1 MIPLSFAQRRYWYLH
16 QLEGGETWNMS
27 AALRLTGDL
36 DLAAMDAAVR
46 DVVERHEILR
56 TTYVTD
62 EQGEP
67 YQQVLP
73 VAEGLARVTT
83 PVVDVAPD
91 QVPAAVDAAVAHAF
105 DLATEVPFRTSLIRS
120 SPRDHVL
127 VLAIHHIATDGSSS
141 APLAR
146 DLAAAYTARRAG
158 RAPQWEPLPV
168 QYKDFTLWQREV
180 LGDLKDPDS
189 LAAAQLEYWRK
200 ELDGVPQP
208 LSLPLDHPRSA
219 DLTTHGD
226 AVAFSVAPQVT
237 AGLEKL
243 AADRG
248 MTMSM
253 VVQAGLAVLLS
264 KLGGGTDVPIGTP
277 IAGRTDEALADLIGC
292 FVNNLVMRVDL
303 SGDPTFVDVL
313 AQVRNKALAS
323 YEHQDV
329 PFDVLV
335 EEINPDRSAEYRPMF
350 QVMCGWQ
357 NFARPVLEFP
367 GLQAEFQQALT
378 TKTMVDLFF
387 SMTTDEAG
395 ALYGDI
401 QYGTKL
407 FDRDTVE
414 EMAARFVR
422 VLEQVAADPAA
433 CVGDV
438 DVLSPAERERLLV
451 RVNDTAEPT
460 LDGGLVAAVSRQ
472 ARATPQAP
480 AVVADDES
488 LTYRELDRRSNRL
501 AHWLVDRGVRA
512 ESLVAVCLPRDVN
525 LIVALL
531 AVLKAGGAYVPVDP
545 EHPRSRIEHI
555 LDQARPALVL
565 DADTLA
571 GADLAGCPDTAPEVS
586 VHPDNTQYVIY
597 TSGSTGTPKGVTI
610 PRGAVAN
617 FLASTRRRFPLS
629 PGDRMLFS
637 TTVSFDMA
645 NTELYLPFVSGA
657 TMVLARKETVTD
669 PAAVLS
675 FIRRHE
681 VTVVQATPGFWQM
694 LLTHDPDAARGL
706 RIITGAEAVPAR
718 LAETLAEQAA
728 EAGNWYGPSETTTW
742 STTAPLT
749 PGAPVAIGTPI
760 GNTQVYVLDARLC
773 PVPRG
778 VPGEVYI
785 AGDGLAR
792 GYQNRPDLTA
802 ERFVPSPFGPAGARM
817 YRTGDLAKWNRDG
830 QLEYIARTDFQVK
843 VRGFRIELGEIE
855 HVLTGH
861 PGVAQAAVVVR
872 EQQGDKR
879 IVGYVVPTPA
889 AGVATELLLAELD
902 EHLRTRLP
910 EYMVPTAVVPLAE
923 LPLTPNGK
931 LDRRAL
937 PAEDTR
943 VVIGRE
949 PRNSQEK
956 QLCAIFADLLGRE
969 AVGIDDDFFQ
979 LGGHSLLATRLSVR
993 IRKEFGI
1000 DFPLRTIIKFPTVAE
1015 LASLLLIGHTA
1026 EGTADPLGVVLPLNT
1041 DPGTGKAPLW
1051 FFHGGGGLGWAYFSF
1066 VVHVTDR
1073 PAYALQSR
1081 GYNGVGELVS
1091 SVEEMV
1097 DDYIEEMLKIQPEGP
1112 FHLVGW
1118 SYGGTVVQ
1126 AVAAGLARRGH
1137 EISLVAIL
1145 DSQPGGV
1152 GWSEIHANKTLEDY
1166 RDELDEF
1173 FGQYIGTD
1181 NQQESIDVMAR
1192 VLANNTNLMMD
1203 FTSPVYDGDVLFF
1216 NAVLKDDLYAHLW
1229 RPYVLGT
1236 IEEHDVQAT
1245 HHEMNLPGPV
1255 AEVFD
1260 VINRR
1265 LAAL

>member
-1 MIPLSFAQRRYWYLH
+1 MIPLSYAQRRYWYLH

-27 AALRLTGDL
+27 AALRLTGEL
-36 DLAAMDAAVR
+36 DLAAMDAAIR

-73 VAEGLARVTT
+73 LAEALARVET
-83 PVVDVAPD
+83 PVLEVAPD
-91 QVPAAVDAAVAHAF
+91 RVAGEVDKAVAHAF
-105 DLATEVPFRTSLIRS
+105 DLAAEVPFRTSLIRS

-158 RAPQWEPLPV
+158 QAPQWEPLPV

-189 LAAAQLEYWRK
+189 VAAAQLAYWRK

-208 LSLPLDHPRSA
+208 LNLPLDHPRTA
-219 DLTTHGD
+219 DFSTDGD
-226 AVAFSVAPQVT
+226 AVAFSASSEVT

-253 VVQAGLAVLLS
+253 VAQAALAVLLS
-264 KLGGGTDVPIGTP
+264 RLGGGEDIPIGSP

-292 FVNNLVMRVDL
+292 FVNNLVLRVDL
-303 SGDPTFVDVL
+303 SGDPTFVDLL
-313 AQVRNKALAS
+313 AQVRNKALTA

-335 EEINPDRSAEYRPMF
+335 EEINPDRSATYRPMF

-357 NFARPVLEFP
+357 NFAKPVLEFP
-367 GLQAEFQQALT
+367 GLEAEFQQALT
-378 TKTMVDLFF
+378 TKTMVDMFF
-387 SMTTDEAG
+387 SMTTDETG
-395 ALYGDI
+395 RLYGDI

-414 EMAARFVR
+414 AMAARFVS
-422 VLEQVAADPAA
+422 VLEQVVADPNR

-438 DVLSPAERERLLV
+438 DVLSAAEREQLLV
-451 RVNDTAEPT
+451 DLNDTAEPT
-460 LDGGLVAAVSRQ
+460 LEGGLLATVRRRVSE
-472 ARATPQAP
+472 APQAL
-480 AVVADDES
+480 AIIADDES
-488 LTYRELDRRSNRL
+488 ITYQELDTRSNRL

-545 EHPRSRIEHI
+545 DHPRSRIDHI
-555 LDQARPALVL
+555 LEQAKPALVL
-565 DADTLA
+565 NHDTLSEVDCS
-571 GADLAGCPDTAPEVS
+571 GYPDAAPEVA
-586 VHPDNTQYVIY
+586 VHPENTQYVIY

-617 FLASTRRRFPLS
+617 FLASTRRRFPLA

-645 NTELYLPFVSGA
+645 NTELYLPFVTGA
-657 TMVLARKETVTD
+657 TMVMARKETVTD
-669 PAAVLS
+669 PAAVLA
-675 FIRRHE
+675 FIRRHGA
-681 VTVVQATPGFWQM
+681 TVVQATPGFWQM
-694 LLTHDPDAARGL
+694 LLTHDPEAARGL

-718 LAETLAEQAA
+718 LAETLAEQAV
-728 EAGNWYGPSETTTW
+728 EVGNWYGPSETTTW
-742 STTAPLT
+742 STMAPLT
-749 PGAPVAIGTPI
+749 PGARVAIGTPI
-760 GNTQVYVLDARLC
+760 GNTQVYLLDSRLG

-778 VPGEVYI
+778 VAGEVYI

-792 GYQNRPDLTA
+792 GYQGRADLTA

-817 YRTGDLAKWNRDG
+817 YRTGDLARWNRAG

-855 HVLTGH
+855 HALSGH
-861 PGVAQAAVVVR
+861 PAVAQAAVVVR
-872 EQQGDKR
+872 ENPQGDKR
-879 IVGYVVPTPA
+879 IVSYVVPAPGA
-889 AGVATELLLAELD
+889 EVVVEQLLD
-902 EHLRTRLP
+902 HLRGRLP
-910 EYMVPTAVVPLAE
+910 EYMVPSAVIPLAE

-937 PAEDTR
+937 PEEDTSIA
-943 VVIGRE
+943 IGRE
-949 PRNSQEK
+949 PRNSQER
-956 QLCAIFADLLGRE
+956 QLCAIFGELLGRE
-969 AVGIDDDFFQ
+969 AVGVDEDFFA

-1041 DPGTGKAPLW
+1041 DPGTGKPPLW

-1066 VVHVTDR
+1066 AVHVTDR

-1081 GYNGVGELVS
+1081 GYNGVGSLVT

-1097 DDYIEEMLKIQPEGP
+1097 DDYIEELLKIQPEGP
-1112 FHLVGW
+1112 YYLVGW

-1126 AVAAGLARRGH
+1126 AVAAGLERRGH
-1137 EISLVAIL
+1137 EIALVAIL
-1145 DSQPGGV
+1145 DSQPGGQ
-1152 GWSEIHANKTLEDY
+1152 GWSEIHANKTLDEY
-1166 RDELDEF
+1166 RDELEDF

-1192 VLANNTNLMMD
+1192 VLANNTNLMMT
-1203 FTSPVYDGDVLFF
+1203 FESPVYGGDVLFF

-1229 RPYVLGT
+1229 RPYVLGS

-1245 HHEMNLPGPV
+1245 HHEMNLPAPV
-1255 AEVFD
+1255 AEVFE
-1260 VINRR
+1260 VINRK
-1265 LAAL
+1265 LAGQ